1 MCPNTPYVSYTVN
14 PPKQQMASLVR
25 DAKWTVS
32 YNQALNHLKLT
43 PEQSEHFADAAQ
55 RMRTLA
61 KKIEDTKFER
71 RTKVLVS
78 LRSESAPHQSS
89 TKICRA
95 TLMNN
100 KPCSA
105 RAQCGD
111 FCKRHR
117 LVN

>member
-1 MCPNTPYVSYTVN
+1 
-14 PPKQQMASLVR
+14 MASLVR

-32 YNQALNHLKLT
+32 YNQALNHLKLS

-55 RMRTLA
+55 RMRTMA

-78 LRSESAPHQSS
+78 LRSECAPSM
-89 TKICRA
+89 KICRA